1 LIRALAF
8 LSDAPAD
15 LGSRFARL
23 RWRRALRAERVLEW
37 APGAM
42 AAPAVGAADS
52 WFVVADLTA
61 VPLAGERRS
70 ALLPAPGRI
79 LAAQAAG
86 PVDPPIAHTL
96 RELEAARLG
105 PAAREDGRATIAIGF
120 RAADFPPAPYETIK
134 VYFERLLTLSS
145 ARATDPAFRA
155 VSLGDPSER
164 ERTELTRR
172 LPAGTL
178 RILDAGCGAGV
189 GIAGAKARNPGWKV
203 TGVEKDP
210 RLAARARE
218 PCDRVLEGD
227 LAEILPAL
235 ENAGERFDA
244 IVFADVLEHLEDPVA
259 ALTMGRRVAAPGGK
273 LLVSVPNVG
282 HLSIVRDLVLGRF
295 DPVPAGLTDAG
306 HLRWFTRTFL
316 AEALSESGWR
326 MDALESEAGAPPSG
340 AEDFLAFAAAWP
352 DCDRE
357 SLLTY
362 QWIATAG
369 I

>member
-23 RWRRALRAERVLEW
+23 RWRRALCAERVVEW

-42 AAPAVGAADS
+42 AAPAVVTADA

-61 VPLAGERRS
+61 IPLSGERGS
-70 ALLPAPGRI
+70 ALAPAPGRI
-79 LAAQAAG
+79 LIAQAAG
-86 PVDPPIAHTL
+86 APVAHTL
-96 RELEAARLG
+96 RELETARPG
-105 PAAREDGRATIAIGF
+105 PTAPEDGRATVAIGF
-120 RAADFPPAPYETIK
+120 GAADFSPGPSETIK
-134 VYFERLLTLSS
+134 LYIERLLSLSS
-145 ARATDPAFRA
+145 AHATDPAFRA

-164 ERTELTRR
+164 ERAELTRR
-172 LPAGTL
+172 LPAGSL
-178 RILDAGCGAGV
+178 RVLDAGCGAGM
-189 GIAGAKARNPGWKV
+189 GIAGARGRNPGWKV

-210 RLAARARE
+210 RLAAMARE
-218 PCDRVLEGD
+218 RCDRVLEGD

-235 ENAGERFDA
+235 ESAGERFDA

-259 ALTMGRRVAAPGGK
+259 ALMMGRRVAAPGGR

-306 HLRWFTRTFL
+306 HLRWFTRAFL
-316 AEALSESGWR
+316 AEALSESGWLV
-326 MDALESEAGAPPSG
+326 DALESEAGAPPSG
-340 AEDFLAFAAAWP
+340 AEDFLALASAWP